1 MDVQVNSFTYNF
13 TDGQINSAQVG
24 LYGSNPST
32 SEYINASVRINQ
44 SDLSEGATFLT
55 VNMTDIIA
63 IAKKKLAADTALKD
77 ATTTPQAQ

>member
-1 MDVQVNSFTYNF
+1 MNVQVNSFTYNF
-13 TDGQINSAQVG
+13 ADGQINSAQVG
-24 LYGSNPST
+24 LYGNNPST
-32 SEYINASVRINQ
+32 GEYVNASVRINQ

>member
-24 LYGSNPST
+24 LYGNNAST
-32 SEYINASVRINQ
+32 GEYVNASVRINQ

-55 VNMTDIIA
+55 VAMNDIIT
-63 IAKKKLAADTALKD
+63 IAKKKLAADTAVTN
-77 ATTTPQAQ
+77 ATTTTQS

>member
-1 MDVQVNSFTYNF
+1 MNVQVNSFTYNF

-24 LYGSNPST
+24 LYGNNQST
-32 SEYINASVRINQ
+32 GEYVNASVRINQ

-55 VNMTDIIA
+55 VNMTDIIT

>member
-13 TDGQINSAQVG
+13 ADGQINSAQVG
-24 LYGSNPST
+24 LYGNNQST
-32 SEYINASVRINQ
+32 GEYINASVRINQ

-55 VNMTDIIA
+55 VNMTDIIT

-77 ATTTPQAQ
+77 ATTTPQA

>member
-1 MDVQVNSFTYNF
+1 MNVQVNSFTYNF

-24 LYGSNPST
+24 LYGNNAST
-32 SEYINASVRINQ
+32 GEYVNASVRINQ

-55 VNMTDIIA
+55 VNMTDIIT

>member
-1 MDVQVNSFTYNF
+1 MNVQVNSFTYNF
-13 TDGQINSAQVG
+13 EDGQINSAQVG
-24 LYGSNPST
+24 LYGNNPLT
-32 SEYINASVRINQ
+32 NEYVNASVRINQ

-77 ATTTPQAQ
+77 ATTTQAQ

>member
-1 MDVQVNSFTYNF
+1 MNVQVNSFTYNF
-13 TDGQINSAQVG
+13 ADGQINSAQVG
-24 LYGSNPST
+24 LYGSNPAT
-32 SEYINASVRINQ
+32 GEYVNASVRINQ

-63 IAKKKLAADTALKD
+63 IAKKKLAAETALKD

>member
-1 MDVQVNSFTYNF
+1 MNVQVNSFTYNF
-13 TDGQINSAQVG
+13 TDSQISSAQVG

-32 SEYINASVRINQ
+32 NEYINASVRINQ

-63 IAKKKLAADTALKD
+63 IAKKKLVADTALKD
-77 ATTTPQAQ
+77 ATTTTQS